1 MEKDGGATT
10 YAKAGVDIETGNRLV
25 ELIRPIANKTFRSG
39 VITDIG
45 GFSGLFSLNVEHI
58 KNPVLAASTDGVGT
72 KLKIAFLLDKHDTV
86 GIDLVAMCVNDIMV
100 GGGHPAFL
108 SGLSIY
114 GETGCSKGPEYHKR
128 DHRGMPRSKVFAYRR
143 RDR

>member
-1 MEKDGGATT
+1 MEKDGGATK
-10 YAKAGVDIETGNRLV
+10 YAKAGVDIEAGNRLV

-45 GFSGLFSLNVEHI
+45 GFGGLFSLNVEHI
-58 KNPVLAASTDGVGT
+58 RNPVLAASTDGVGT
-72 KLKIAFLLDKHDTV
+72 KLKIAFMLDKHDTV

-100 GGGHPAFL
+100 GGATPLFFL
-108 SGLSIY
+108 DYLSM
-114 GETGCSKGPEYHKR
+114 GKLDVHKR
-128 DHRGMPRSKVFAYRR
+128 DHRGMPRSKVFAYRG